1 MSKLEYK
8 VEIPLFTEEATDI
21 WKDMPNVISGIAA
34 RKQEAIDKFNRLDTI
49 VNGGELKEVG
59 KAFGQPI
66 YARIKTD
73 DPDAVEYAAKRLSS
87 MMSNFITGEP
97 EEITLDGK
105 IYTVVLKTEV

>member
-1 MSKLEYK
+1 MKILVACEYSGRVREAFRKLGHDAWSCDLLPSDDNSPFH
-8 VEIPLFTEEATDI
+8 I
-21 WKDMPNVISGIAA
+21 
-34 RKQEAIDKFNRLDTI
+34 Q
-49 VNGGELKEVG
+49 GGELKEVG

-73 DPDAVEYAAKRLSS
+73 DPDAVEYEAKRLSS